1 MSTVT
6 PSISFLEISPEVENS
21 RTVNDFEQKAKE
33 DQQRRLKFYT
43 DTTNKELQ
51 EKQEKEIFINLSI
64 VQLFQKMSSTIIN
77 IINEILDIKTDTTFN
92 DIIYIFIK
100 EDRLIYIGMLC
111 IIITL
116 SLYLIDVTS

>member
-43 DTTNKELQ
+43 DTSNEESQK
-51 EKQEKEIFINLSI
+51 KQEKDIFINLSL

-77 IINEILDIKTDTTFN
+77 IINEILDIKSDTTIN